1 MEKKPLKVFINKA
14 VGGYCAGL
22 LVVAANNVEEAH
34 EVALADDGLLLDYWE
49 NDWEH
54 DGERR
59 NASSCMYQKDNW
71 EELKNTTYF
80 GVPCV
85 LAEGGYNG

>member
-1 MEKKPLKVFINKA
+1 MEKKLLKVFINKA
-14 VGGYCAGL
+14 VGSYCAGL

-71 EELKNTTYF
+71 EELKNTTDF

>member
-1 MEKKPLKVFINKA
+1 MEKKSLKVFINRS
-14 VGGYCAGL
+14 VDSYCVGL
-22 LVVAANNVEEAH
+22 LIVAASNIEEAH
-34 EVALADDGLLLDYWE
+34 EVALADECLEYDYWE
-49 NDWEH
+49 NDWKH

-59 NASSCMYQKDNW
+59 NASSCMYQKNNW

-85 LAEGGYNG
+85 LAEES